1 MVNMGNEM
9 EEGPDQ
15 FIAGIY
21 NYCDGWCEQ
30 CRFTDRCRV
39 YAEEQRKME
48 RHLLRGEDPDD
59 PAVFMEDVA
68 ESLDEAV
75 QLLSQMV
82 AESGMDVE
90 AVLAAAPPEECEP
103 HPLQARTERWSE
115 RVGVLLKRVRADL
128 PAVNEELVSRA
139 DRFSDRERDE
149 AVSALEGLRDSCE
162 LLGRYHLLIPVK
174 IVRATQNQ
182 WGTEED
188 GNPDLTSLGGEDA
201 LGTAKLIHECLGK
214 AGAALWCVA
223 EFRQDW
229 QDEALP
235 LAAETESLRQLIDS
249 TFPGHQE
256 FCRPGFDEIPP

>member
-1 MVNMGNEM
+1 MANMRDEM
-9 EEGPDQ
+9 EDGEDR
-15 FIAGIY
+15 FIPGIY

-48 RHLLRGEDPDD
+48 RHLLRGEDPED

-68 ESLDEAV
+68 ESLGEAV
-75 QLLSQMV
+75 QMLEQMV
-82 AESGMDVE
+82 AESGMDLE
-90 AVLAAAPPEECEP
+90 AVLAAEIPVERET
-103 HPLQARTERWSE
+103 HPLETRAGRWSE
-115 RVGVLLKRVRADL
+115 RVDVLLKRVRADL
-128 PAVNEELVSRA
+128 PAVNEELVVRA
-139 DRFSDRERDE
+139 ERFSEREREE

-162 LLGRYHLLIPVK
+162 LLGRYHLLIPAK
-174 IVRATQNQ
+174 TARATQNQ
-182 WGTEED
+182 WETAED
-188 GNPDLTSLGGEDA
+188 GDPDLAALGNEDA

-235 LAAETESLRQLIDS
+235 LAAEAESLRQLIDS
-249 TFPGHQE
+249 AFPGHQA
-256 FCRPGFDEIPP
+256 FRRPGLDETAP